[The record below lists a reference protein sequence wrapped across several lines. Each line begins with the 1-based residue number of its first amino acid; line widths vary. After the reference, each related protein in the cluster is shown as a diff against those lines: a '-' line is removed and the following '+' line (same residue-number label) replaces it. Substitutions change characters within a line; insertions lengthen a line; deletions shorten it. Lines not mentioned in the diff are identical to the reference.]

1 MSYGVRNVPVVAKG
15 KDYVF
20 GQNLEDVA
28 KFVGL
33 QGTGHKPLSPPELIQ
48 RWTTILRTAQR
59 VIRQMPDDKITG
71 NVIDNRERTIRF
83 LSFHVFRIGEA
94 FLECARD
101 GQDYGVQLANVPPDD
116 GAYMTGGQIAQYGES
131 TIEHLQ
137 QWWASLADKSCT
149 AKVTTYYG
157 VQPMSQLLERSTWHS
172 TQHVRQL
179 TAVLERFG
187 ITPNGPLKPEDL
199 AGLPLPERLWE

>member
-1 MSYGVRNVPVVAKG
+1 VRNVPVVAKG
-15 KDYVF
+15 KAYVF

-28 KFVGL
+28 GFVGL
-33 QGTGHKPLSPPELIQ
+33 QGTGHKPLPPAELIQ

-59 VIRQMPDDKITG
+59 LIRQIPDDKITG
-71 NVIDNRERTIRF
+71 NVIDNRDRSIRF
-83 LSFHVFRIGEA
+83 LSFHIFRIGEA
-94 FLECARD
+94 FLETARD
-101 GQDYGVQLANVPPDD
+101 GRDYGVQLANVPPAEGD
-116 GAYMTGGQIAQYGES
+116 YMTGARIAQYGES

-137 QWWASLADKSCT
+137 QWWASLADKSCI
-149 AKVTTYYG
+149 AKVSTYYG

-172 TQHVRQL
+172 TQHVRQI

-187 ITPNGPLKPEDL
+187 IEPNGPLKSEDI

>member
-48 RWTTILRTAQR
+48 RWTTILRAAQR
-59 VIRQMPDDKITG
+59 IIRQMPDDKITG

-101 GQDYGVQLANVPPDD
+101 GQDYGVQLANVPPAD
-116 GAYMTGGQIAQYGES
+116 GAYMT
-131 TIEHLQ
+131 L
-137 QWWASLADKSCT
+137 SLIHISEPT
-149 AKVTTYYG
+149 
-157 VQPMSQLLERSTWHS
+157 
-172 TQHVRQL
+172 
-179 TAVLERFG
+179 
-187 ITPNGPLKPEDL
+187 
-199 AGLPLPERLWE
+199 